1 MTYINKNIELFMHL
15 NITRFMLAETAF
27 SVTSAVFFSIS
38 LAIAK
43 PYLAIDLGDKRN
55 AAAGF
60 ASTQCNDFS
69 N

>member
-1 MTYINKNIELFMHL
+1 M
-15 NITRFMLAETAF
+15 MLAETAF

-43 PYLAIDLGDKRN
+43 PYLATDLGDKRN

>member
-1 MTYINKNIELFMHL
+1 M
-15 NITRFMLAETAF
+15 MLAETAF

-43 PYLAIDLGDKRN
+43 PYLAVDLGDTSKRN

-60 ASTQCNDFS
+60 ASTQCNNFS